1 MPEPT
6 VNWYSGNQLIEH
18 ARSSTQEPHVIVN
31 KLEITGVTRESYNS
45 SFKCRASNTKL
56 VPPIE
61 QTVRLDMLCK
71 FFTLDR
77 YKTVHNLNIIDLS
90 TVRPTAINITDK
102 RPKYIADKEYTLLC
116 EVKGSIP
123 DTDIQW
129 MQNSRRFER
138 GKVRM
143 NEF

>member
-61 QTVRLDMLCK
+61 QTVRLDMLCE
-71 FFTLDR
+71 
-77 YKTVHNLNIIDLS
+77 YYSIIVVKPEDLS
-90 TVRPTAINITDK
+90 FN
-102 RPKYIADKEYTLLC
+102 
-116 EVKGSIP
+116 
-123 DTDIQW
+123 
-129 MQNSRRFER
+129 
-138 GKVRM
+138 
-143 NEF
+143 